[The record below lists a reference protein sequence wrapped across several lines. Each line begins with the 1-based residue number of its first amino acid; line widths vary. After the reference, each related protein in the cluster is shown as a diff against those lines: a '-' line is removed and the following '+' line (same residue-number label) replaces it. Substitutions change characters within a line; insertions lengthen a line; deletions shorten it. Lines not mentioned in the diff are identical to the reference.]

1 MKKLFKSII
10 TMTLVTVM
18 AGSFMA
24 VSATENNP
32 ENYLAGDIVV
42 MAKLILKMQR
52 KFKGTVQT
60 YLQKYEH

>member
-24 VSATENNP
+24 VSATENNH
-32 ENYLAGDIVV
+32 ENYLAGDIVSDG
-42 MAKLILKMQR
+42 KINN
-52 KFKGTVQT
+52 
-60 YLQKYEH
+60 

>member
-32 ENYLAGDIVV
+32 ENYLAGDIVSDG
-42 MAKLILKMQR
+42 KINCKSKNIREICNYGL
-52 KFKGTVQT
+52 
-60 YLQKYEH
+60 